1 MEAEE
6 INKCGWCRFWKLLG
20 YGRFVVICCENPNSL
35 HYGERM
41 EPHEGCQYFAEEH
54 KERI

>member
-1 MEAEE
+1 MGAEE
-6 INKCGWCRFWKLLG
+6 INKCGWCRFWKLLC
-20 YGRFVVICCENPNSL
+20 YGRFVTICCENPNSL